1 MTFLSPE
8 ISQVGLTKIA
18 INFSN
23 LNQSASKMSQIEANT
38 CGFEFSL
45 TSGAKIRFSIF
56 LPPGMK
62 KIKSFIA
69 RETLCACMLP
79 CIHANLEMMAGQFYP
94 YLWNWT
100 ISA

>member
-1 MTFLSPE
+1 
-8 ISQVGLTKIA
+8 
-18 INFSN
+18 
-23 LNQSASKMSQIEANT
+23 MSQIEANT
-38 CGFEFSL
+38 RGFELRL

-56 LPPGMK
+56 LAPGIK
-62 KIKSFIA
+62 KSSCLIA